1 MMTAKSK
8 PLPLGLLLAQ
18 PRTFVARLILA
29 DLIPKRGEGPL
40 QRPVLIY
47 RRRKR

>member
-1 MMTAKSK
+1 MKTKSK
-8 PLPLGLLLAQ
+8 PLPMGALVAQ